1 MYLCILSVCL
11 NVYCVRLSQVSV
23 CYLLSLMLIV
33 SDCCVL
39 VCAICLSTISCVR
52 FLCICVCYSFVLICP
67 AVVGLCVLFVCLNMS
82 SCRMFVCVIRLY

>member
-39 VCAICLSTISCVR
+39 VCAICLSTYFMCSV
-52 FLCICVCYSFVLICP
+52 FVY
-67 AVVGLCVLFVCLNMS
+67 LCVLFVCLNMS
-82 SCRMFVCVIRLY
+82 SCSRFVCAIGLS